1 MNRDLL
7 ASSQFQTEVFP
18 KELEAIRRRRQ
29 NAGLPAPG
37 RPDVSGPTVEHNL
50 TGLSLSGGGIRSASF
65 SLGVLQVLAAD
76 GLLPQVDYLST
87 VSGGGLIGSTVSSLL
102 YEPNT
107 SAASDRFP
115 LGFEVGKVE
124 RPAVRYLR
132 NHTRW
137 LAPGGTLDD
146 IRLPAILLR
155 GMIDNFALL
164 LPILMIGVLVTE
176 ACFVLAYQ
184 VGMNDVEKV
193 PIVAA
198 LSFAAIALLQ
208 PVLYRW
214 FPGRYDTWSAR
225 NRYERVLTIVL
236 LVAAGV
242 LFLVPLFLIV
252 QQAIDLSWDHVK
264 TFYLNH
270 RLAFWGAATVV
281 AVLLAIAA
289 QYAFNKP
296 NELIGNVSLL
306 VVGMVGHAL
315 VFGLY
320 LLLTLI
326 QVDSP
331 LLNDA
336 LVADLDSGRVTPAL
350 ATAINSA
357 LDGSDQTKVTEG
369 AEIDRDSRGGYSR
382 WVIKAASGRY
392 IVTQWKG
399 KLRLV
404 NTLMWDGERD
414 WYFLAVGVAGLLYAI
429 FFANSNVTSPHGFF
443 RDRMSRAFLFTAKN
457 GTIEHRDD
465 LKLSDLLSEKKAP
478 RSSAPYHLLNVT
490 LNLQGARDADLGG
503 RDADFFIL
511 SPRYSGSPTT
521 GYCETE
527 KLEAH
532 DRHLNLG
539 TAMAISGAGLSP
551 NQGTATIK
559 PLVYLTAL
567 LNLRLDY
574 WLANPRHLIESSRMR
589 RLRLA
594 ASVGPVYLFK
604 EAWGLL
610 DASGPFVNVSDG
622 GHLENLGLYELLRR
636 RCRWIIAVDASE
648 DPAMECGCL
657 MDALRYA
664 RIDLGITISIDVD
677 DLHLQTGA
685 APPPLSREHWA
696 TAAIDY
702 GGGQVGH
709 LVYVKSSMTGDE
721 PATIVDYRDSSPTF
735 PQESSDNQLF
745 SEKHFEAYRALGE
758 HIAQRLLASKMTF
771 DWPAPVH
778 VDADALREEFV

>member
-7 ASSQFQTEVFP
+7 ANTQFQTEVFRA
-18 KELEAIRRRRQ
+18 ELDAIRRRRQ
-29 NAGLPAPG
+29 NAGLPPLG
-37 RPDVSGPTVEHNL
+37 QPDVSGPTVEHNL
-50 TGLSLSGGGIRSASF
+50 TGLALSGGGIRSASF

-87 VSGGGLIGSTVSSLL
+87 VSGGGLIGSTVSSVL
-102 YEPNT
+102 YESNT
-107 SAASDRFP
+107 SAAADRFP
-115 LGFEVGKVE
+115 LGFDAGKAE

-155 GMIDNFALL
+155 GLIDNFALL
-164 LPILMIGVLVTE
+164 LPLLMIGVLVTE
-176 ACFVLAYQ
+176 ASFVLAYR
-184 VGMNDVEKV
+184 VGMIYVEPV
-193 PIVAA
+193 PIVAV
-198 LSFAAIALLQ
+198 LVFAATALLQ

-214 FPGRYDTWSAR
+214 FPRRYDTWSAR
-225 NRYERVLTIVL
+225 NRYETVLTIVL

-242 LFLVPLFLIV
+242 LFLVPMFLLV
-252 QQAIDLSWDHVK
+252 QQAIDLNWDKVK
-264 TFYLNH
+264 NFYKAY
-270 RLAFWGAATVV
+270 RLAFWGAATGV
-281 AVLLAIAA
+281 ALLLAIAGR
-289 QYAFNKP
+289 YAFNKP
-296 NELIGNVSLL
+296 NELIGKISLL
-306 VVGMVGHAL
+306 VIGTLGHAI

-331 LLNDA
+331 VLSDA
-336 LVADLDSGRVTPAL
+336 LLEDLDGGRVTPAL
-350 ATAINSA
+350 ATAINNA
-357 LDGSDQTKVTEG
+357 LDGSDEAKVTEG
-369 AEIDRDSRGGYSR
+369 AAIESDSRGGYSR
-382 WVIKAASGRY
+382 WVITTASGPY
-392 IVTQWKG
+392 ILTQWRG
-399 KLRLV
+399 TLRLV

-414 WYFLAVGVAGLLYAI
+414 WYFLAVGVAGLLYAM
-429 FFANSNVTSPHGFF
+429 FFANSNVTSAHGFF
-443 RDRMSRAFLFTAKN
+443 RDRMSRAFLFTTRN
-457 GTIEHRDD
+457 GAIRHRDG
-465 LKLSDLLSEKKAP
+465 LELSDLLSENKAP
-478 RSSAPYHLLNVT
+478 GSTAPYHLLNVT

-511 SPRYSGSPTT
+511 APRYSGSPTT

-574 WLANPRHLIESSRMR
+574 WLANPRYLINPSRMR

-594 ASVGPVYLFK
+594 ASVGPVYLLK

-664 RIDLGITISIDVD
+664 RIDLGITISVDVD
-677 DLHLQTGA
+677 DLHLQAGA
-685 APPPLSREHWA
+685 APPPLSRGHWA
-696 TAAIDY
+696 TATIDY

-721 PATIVDYRDSSPTF
+721 PATIVDYRNGSPTF
-735 PQESSDNQLF
+735 PQESSDNQFF
-745 SEKHFEAYRALGE
+745 SEKQFEAYRALGE
-758 HIAQRLLASKMTF
+758 HIAGRLLASKMPF

-778 VDADALREEFV
+778 VDAAVLREEFV